1 MYSALDLSGKYLT
14 YRSCF
19 SSNLLTMSG
28 SSDERRSL
36 FLTSGVSPPQPSAG
50 SLTQKKKTWGS
61 RLYYYKL
68 SILIVIRFIH
78 EHWRIQGRGLGGP
91 PPPPLFLEQ
100 NEVRRAEK
108 MFFAD
113 WASPFLRVWM
123 TCPPPPPPLS
133 EGPDSPLMSPTY
145 CPK

>member
-19 SSNLLTMSG
+19 SSNLFTMPG

-50 SLTQKKKTWGS
+50 SLTQKKKTCGE
-61 RLYYYKL
+61 RLYYHKL

-91 PPPPLFLEQ
+91 PPPLFLDQ
-100 NEVRRAEK
+100 TEVRRAEK
-108 MFFAD
+108 MFFGD

-123 TCPPPPPPLS
+123 NPPPYPPSLS
-133 EGPDSPLMSPTY
+133 EGPDSPLMSSRLR
-145 CPK
+145 